1 MMTERKRDE
10 GCARNAALQAAYWAD
25 VYEQC
30 HRQVRAYFARHVR
43 CSHDVDDLVQEVFAS
58 LIVRGGRLEEPM
70 TCIRAVARHPLC
82 AYWRSSGRRNLA
94 LERMQLACGDSART
108 AGAPCDRD
116 ANPIVQLGKREIHEA
131 VLLMLDSLPR
141 TSAEI
146 LRPKYIQGTNSRDAA
161 SRTGCSPETVKKR
174 LTRAKQ
180 SLARP
185 CSGGVGRRGA
195 GGVSSLI
202 DPTLC

>member
-1 MMTERKRDE
+1 MTERKRDE

-70 TCIRAVARHPLC
+70 VYIRAAARHHLC
-82 AYWRSSGRRNLA
+82 AYWRSNGRRTLV
-94 LERMQLACGDSART
+94 LERVGMARRDGTPAEEVHCERDS
-108 AGAPCDRD
+108 
-116 ANPIVQLGKREIHEA
+116 NPLIQLGNREIRET
-131 VLLMLDSLPR
+131 VILMLDSLPR
-141 TSAEI
+141 MSAEI
-146 LRPKYIQGTNSRDAA
+146 LRLRYMQGMDPQEAA
-161 SRTGCSPETVKKR
+161 SRTGCSRETVKKR

-180 SLARP
+180 SLARL
-185 CSGGVGRRGA
+185 CSGRMGRPAA
-195 GGVSSLI
+195 GGASSLI
-202 DPTLC
+202 DPALC